1 MGVIRY
7 MLGVVIKLALALIIF
22 SFAVWLVN
30 LLLPQ
35 FKLMDIVSGKI
46 FSTDWLPAP
55 KQYGGLFGN
64 RTATTGGMNGKL
76 YVHGDPY
83 QYNPNQFQNQYIS
96 YGSSTTQL
104 FAGNT
109 TTYLDRSIYVRNL
122 SLYEGG
128 SISYGSVFV
137 GEAQGTLFKNGLFP
151 IYIVDSTGRVLS
163 ATQAIN
169 TGPSQTQGWFRFQV
183 TIPSTLPA
191 NTSCLLVFVSSN
203 DDRVQM
209 RIPVRCN

>member
-7 MLGVVIKLALALIIF
+7 ILGAVIKLVLALIIF
-22 SFAVWLVN
+22 SFAIWLVN

-35 FKLMDIVSGKI
+35 FKLMDIMSGKI
-46 FSTDWLPAP
+46 FTTDWLPSP
-55 KQYGGLFGN
+55 KQYSSLFGN

-83 QYNPNQFQNQYIS
+83 QYNQGQFQNQYIS
-96 YGSSTTQL
+96 YGSSTNQL

-109 TTYLDRSIYVRNL
+109 TTYLDRSTYVRNL
-122 SLYEGG
+122 SLYEGS

-151 IYIVDSTGRVLS
+151 IYVVDNTGRVLS

-169 TGPSQTQGWFRFQV
+169 TGPSQTAGWVRFQV
-183 TIPSTLPA
+183 TIPSQLPT
-191 NTSCLLVFVSSN
+191 NTSCIIVFVSAY
-203 DDRVQM
+203 DERVQV
-209 RIPVRCN
+209 RVPVRCN